1 VEARKDAPGRARGTS
16 RSPTDVGTARD
27 GADNPGTGGGP
38 PTGNPARRSKPRERA
53 PRRSGEDER
62 VSADDGTPV
71 EALTGIDLI
80 QQTLGGE
87 VIEEIGDA

>member
-1 VEARKDAPGRARGTS
+1 MLLGEIREEIVRVCRELASAGLV
-16 RSPTDVGTARD
+16 VGTA
-27 GADNPGTGGGP
+27 
-38 PTGNPARRSKPRERA
+38 GNVSV
-53 PRRSGEDER
+53 RSGDLVAVTPSGLEYNDM
-62 VSADDGTPV
+62 SAGLVGVHQLDGTPV